1 MNAIKFPKLRPYLIL
16 AAATLA
22 LAGSLSAQASL
33 IMFAGT
39 GSASAGS
46 TGNTFDFTLTNTGPS
61 AITLGA
67 FSLGISVADTHVS
80 FTSATTA
87 TSLTY
92 VFAGDSLFGPVISTS
107 GPGQILVASDL
118 CLVCGSSIAAGA
130 TVGLAHIFFNV
141 SAGAPSGPL
150 TVSVTAFPFTS
161 LSDLAGNPLAAI
173 LQNGTITITG
183 GGTVPEPSTLALLAL
198 PMVFLARRRFRSRDA
213 A

>member
-22 LAGSLSAQASL
+22 LAVSLPAQATL

-46 TGNTFDFTLTNTGPS
+46 TGNAFDFTLTNTGPS
-61 AITLGA
+61 AITLGG
-67 FSLGISVADTHVS
+67 FSLVISVTDTHVS

-92 VFAGDSLFGPVISTS
+92 VFAGDSVFGPILNLL
-107 GPGQILVASDL
+107 GPGQTMDASDA
-118 CLVCGSSIAAGA
+118 CNVCGTSIAAGA

-141 SAGAPSGPL
+141 SAGALSGPL
-150 TVSVTAFPFTS
+150 TVSVTAFPSTS
-161 LSDLAGNPLAAI
+161 LSDPAGHDLAAI
-173 LQNGTITITG
+173 LQNGTITIRGT
-183 GGTVPEPSTLALLAL
+183 TVPEPSTLALLAL
-198 PMVFLARRRFRSRDA
+198 PMVFLARRRFRSRYA